1 MFYFIKQDA
10 KSNRGSIVITPSR
23 LGIFCSPNTKNS
35 NNYTLRKKILRSKE
49 MYLIDSISLY
59 QTIRYP
65 IQLNIF

>member
-1 MFYFIKQDA
+1 MYEIIDESMQLLSSTIA
-10 KSNRGSIVITPSR
+10 PT
-23 LGIFCSPNTKNS
+23 CQH
-35 NNYTLRKKILRSKE
+35 TLRKKILRSKE

>member
-1 MFYFIKQDA
+1 MVNWTIYNKHNVFSTIYQGLDI
-10 KSNRGSIVITPSR
+10 R
-23 LGIFCSPNTKNS
+23 
-35 NNYTLRKKILRSKE
+35 TLRKKILRSKE